1 MTPGRARVVFT
12 ILAAALF
19 GATGLA
25 ACGDDDGGDD
35 HALPAVQDIAPAVT
49 ALEAKL
55 GGPQHYF
62 ELDATALGVTLW
74 VAGTAAGDDAATTAT
89 PYLYV
94 GDEVASNGAAE
105 PAQGQ
110 TFTAAE
116 ALTFD
121 ADRVLDGVAGDLAD
135 STIDSFS
142 IVGSA
147 DSGVQF
153 AVVVV
158 SDRGGEISV
167 QVDGQGR
174 VLAADVPRPST
185 PATTA

>member
-1 MTPGRARVVFT
+1 
-12 ILAAALF
+12 
-19 GATGLA
+19 
-25 ACGDDDGGDD
+25 
-35 HALPAVQDIAPAVT
+35 VQDIAPAVT
-49 ALEAKL
+49 ALEAEL
-55 GGPQHYF
+55 GGPQDYF

-74 VAGTAAGDDAATTAT
+74 VAGTAAGDDDAATTAT

-94 GDEVASNGAAE
+94 GDKVASNGAAQ

-110 TFTAAE
+110 TFTAAD

-121 ADRVLDGVAGDLAD
+121 ADRVLDDVAGDLAD

-147 DSGVQF
+147 DTGVQF
-153 AVVVV
+153 AVVVA

-167 QVDGQGR
+167 QVDGEGR
-174 VLAADVPRPST
+174 VIAADVPLPTT

>member
-12 ILAAALF
+12 VLAAALF
-19 GATGLA
+19 GATALA
-25 ACGDDDGGDD
+25 ACGDDDDGDS
-35 HALPAVQDIAPAVT
+35 ALPAVEDIEPAVA
-49 ALEAKL
+49 ALEAEL

-74 VAGTAAGDDAATTAT
+74 VAGTAAGDETAMTAT

-94 GDEVASNGAAE
+94 GDEMASNGAAQ

-121 ADRVLDGVAGDLAD
+121 ADRVLDGVAGDLTG
-135 STIDSFS
+135 STVDSFS

-174 VLAADVPRPST
+174 VLAADVALPST

>member
-1 MTPGRARVVFT
+1 MTPGRARALSAV
-12 ILAAALF
+12 LAAALV
-19 GATGLA
+19 GATALA
-25 ACGDDDGGDD
+25 GCGDDDGDV
-35 HALPAVQDIAPAVT
+35 ALPAVQDIAPAVA
-49 ALEAKL
+49 ALEASL
-55 GGPQHYF
+55 GGPQDYF
-62 ELDATALGVTLW
+62 ELDATVLGVTLW
-74 VAGTAAGDDAATTAT
+74 VAGTAADDDGATTAT

-94 GDEVASNGAAE
+94 GGEVASNGAAQ
-105 PAQGQ
+105 PAEGQ
-110 TFTAAE
+110 TFTAAQ

-121 ADRVLDGVAGDLAD
+121 ADRVLDDVAGDLAG

-174 VLAADVPRPST
+174 VLAADVPLPST

>member
-1 MTPGRARVVFT
+1 M
-12 ILAAALF
+12 
-19 GATGLA
+19 
-25 ACGDDDGGDD
+25 
-35 HALPAVQDIAPAVT
+35 
-49 ALEAKL
+49 
-55 GGPQHYF
+55 
-62 ELDATALGVTLW
+62 
-74 VAGTAAGDDAATTAT
+74 
-89 PYLYV
+89 
-94 GDEVASNGAAE
+94 ASNGAAQ

-121 ADRVLDGVAGDLAD
+121 ADRVLDDVAGDLAG

-174 VLAADVPRPST
+174 VLAADVPLPST